1 MNIYLYLIAPALCIL
16 NTYTRCTNGIR
27 RFKRS
32 FDNAFNMLVSD
43 DIYLFLNDSVFPHD
57 FKKYTQISVRPA
69 LMYNMTTN
77 TFYPWNSL
85 LSNHGVFHIGTKL
98 SIPILSLEITDTS
111 GNFLHDLT
119 DFIESMKYI
128 MLSSTY
134 VKPTIGHIISVWQ
147 LNSKIILDE
156 STTLAQY
163 INTNGDQ
170 LRTSIRNLSD
180 LY

>member
-1 MNIYLYLIAPALCIL
+1 
-16 NTYTRCTNGIR
+16 
-27 RFKRS
+27 
-32 FDNAFNMLVSD
+32 
-43 DIYLFLNDSVFPHD
+43 
-57 FKKYTQISVRPA
+57 
-69 LMYNMTTN
+69 
-77 TFYPWNSL
+77 
-85 LSNHGVFHIGTKL
+85 L